1 MNRSIRTRLK
11 NIINRNNGY
20 IARIRRIHMSD
31 FLKGNFTTAK
41 DVVDTSPTEESLE
54 QRFEKEALK
63 KLGGSIAF
71 VAKKEVLWGDEDE
84 SIKK

>member
-1 MNRSIRTRLK
+1 
-11 NIINRNNGY
+11 
-20 IARIRRIHMSD
+20 MSD
-31 FLKGNFTTAK
+31 FLKGNFTTEK
-41 DVVDTSPTEESLE
+41 DVIDTNSADESLE

-84 SIKK
+84 S